1 MKKLFIIL
9 FFTQIFLIKAQE
21 KSLDKN
27 SIQTIIGKIDKRD
40 ANCLSEIERAKMDFK
55 HREVLYDIIPEGYL
69 DSNYNRHY
77 PYLKNL
83 LKEKGI
89 DFFASYELEYS
100 SFYMSDGNNKYP
112 LVTNCYC
119 KTSNELL
126 NLKYGTYFIKNIE
139 KSADSLYVMSR
150 IEIPFD
156 YPFGVDNYCMIYP
169 KAVDFLEQK
178 IQIQKDFF
186 SSFVFPQKFIQSNEK
201 RDFIAKTQFRINRDN
216 SISNL
221 TVEIE
226 FKNLKNK
233 ELYNLIAEQII
244 KFIKNAGWTAAVSNG
259 IKVNSNFEINFYN

>member
-1 MKKLFIIL
+1 MKKLFLIL

-27 SIQTIIGKIDKRD
+27 STQTIIGKIDKRD
-40 ANCLSEIERAKMDFK
+40 TNCLSEIERAKKDFK
-55 HREVLYDIIPEGYL
+55 HHEVLYDIIPEGYL

-77 PYLKNL
+77 PYLKKL

-89 DFFASYELEYS
+89 DFFESYEFES
-100 SFYMSDGNNKYP
+100 PSFFIPDGDNKYP
-112 LVTNCYC
+112 LVTNCYR

-126 NLKYGTYFIKNIE
+126 NLKYGTQFIKNIE

-150 IEIPFD
+150 IDIPFD

-169 KAVDFLEQK
+169 KARDFLEQK

-186 SSFVFPQKFIQSNEK
+186 SSFIFPEKFIQSNEK
-201 RDFIAKTQFRINRDN
+201 KDFFAKTKFRINRDN
-216 SISNL
+216 SISNI
-221 TVEIE
+221 TVKIE

-244 KFIKNAGWTAAVSNG
+244 RFIKNADWTAAVSND
-259 IKVNSNFEINFYN
+259 IKVNCNFEINFYN